1 MFCVVKTV
9 ENKEI
14 FYSAVPKS
22 WVKGTYLS
30 WPPPGVKEK
39 LYKDP
44 NSVPGDDWHKY
55 KISEIEFVDT
65 FKEAKKLA
73 SQLTGCTTE
82 NEAEIWL
89 ANKKPASKLN
99 FNKLI
104 TSVNAEHEL
113 LAIASQSASSQPAI
127 SEPGSFERAISEPGS
142 FRPASSKPA
151 NFLSASTQSSTIQA
165 ASTQHS
171 TIQDASTQH
180 STIQDASTQHST
192 IQAASTQHSTIQ
204 FATSLSTTPRTI
216 SRSSVDHRLEELEKR
231 QIIQGIKIDKIL
243 DIVEDLQRQR
253 SNTRENDSDLEEESL
268 QVELPIKTTPC
279 LNDLNEKLGR
289 KDFSRK
295 FFNHLKARVSKHLKI
310 TATNLALK
318 LIDEIIDPELLKL
331 YSWSGHGKPD
341 KKISFRELQ
350 NLIKVFSKLLSIID
364 SNHTVRETERILQQ
378 HILKHANAR
387 ARAHTSRASKKMKTG
402 SAALNLPN
410 MTEDNLDTTDASSSD
425 DDFQRHGAHKYKRP
439 VK

>member
-44 NSVPGDDWHKY
+44 NSVP
-55 KISEIEFVDT
+55 EIEFVDT

-89 ANKKPASKLN
+89 AYKKKASKLN
-99 FNKLI
+99 FNELI

-113 LAIASQSASSQPAI
+113 LTIASQSASSQPAI
-127 SEPGSFERAISEPGS
+127 SEPGSF
-142 FRPASSKPA
+142 RPASSKPA
-151 NFLSASTQSSTIQA
+151 TFLPASSQPTTIQA
-165 ASTQHS
+165 ASTQP
-171 TIQDASTQH
+171 
-180 STIQDASTQHST
+180 
-192 IQAASTQHSTIQ
+192 STIQ
-204 FATSLSTTPRTI
+204 FATSLSTTPRTT

-231 QIIQGIKIDKIL
+231 KIIQGIKIDKIL
-243 DIVEDLQRQR
+243 DIVEDLQRQP

-341 KKISFRELQ
+341 KKCRFENFKI
-350 NLIKVFSKLLSIID
+350 
-364 SNHTVRETERILQQ
+364 
-378 HILKHANAR
+378 
-387 ARAHTSRASKKMKTG
+387 
-402 SAALNLPN
+402 
-410 MTEDNLDTTDASSSD
+410 
-425 DDFQRHGAHKYKRP
+425 
-439 VK
+439 

>member
-89 ANKKPASKLN
+89 AYKKKAAKLN
-99 FNKLI
+99 FNELI

-113 LAIASQSASSQPAI
+113 LTISSQSASSQPAI
-127 SEPGSFERAISEPGS
+127 SEPGSF
-142 FRPASSKPA
+142 RPASSKPA
-151 NFLSASTQSSTIQA
+151 TIQAASTQPSTIQDASTQSSTIQ
-165 ASTQHS
+165 
-171 TIQDASTQH
+171 DASTQP
-180 STIQDASTQHST
+180 
-192 IQAASTQHSTIQ
+192 STIQ
-204 FATSLSTTPRTI
+204 FATSLSTTPRTT

-231 QIIQGIKIDKIL
+231 QIIHGIKIDKIL

-350 NLIKVFSKLLSIID
+350 NLIKVLSKLLSIID
-364 SNHTVRETERILQQ
+364 SNHTVRETERILQH

-402 SAALNLPN
+402 SAALDLPN

>member
-22 WVKGTYLS
+22 W
-30 WPPPGVKEK
+30 
-39 LYKDP
+39 
-44 NSVPGDDWHKY
+44 
-55 KISEIEFVDT
+55 
-65 FKEAKKLA
+65 EAKKLA

-142 FRPASSKPA
+142 IRPASSKPA
-151 NFLSASTQSSTIQA
+151 TFLSASTQSSTIQA

-180 STIQDASTQHST
+180 STIQNASTQHST
-192 IQAASTQHSTIQ
+192 IQAASTQHSTIQDASTQHSTIQ

-341 KKISFRELQ
+341 KKMSFRELQ

-364 SNHTVRETERILQQ
+364 SNHTVRETERILQH

-402 SAALNLPN
+402 SAALDLPN